1 MKTTIAATL
10 ALAALAR
17 PAIAADA
24 VAIAPLSPE
33 ARTAMTG
40 KSWRQ
45 GWCASRSAAILY
57 GKAPGPGLALA

>member
-10 ALAALAR
+10 AFAALAR

-33 ARTAMTG
+33 ART
-40 KSWRQ
+40 
-45 GWCASRSAAILY
+45 
-57 GKAPGPGLALA
+57 